1 MDPNNPNF
9 SNYFSDLGDD
19 FVTNPRF
26 QTFLQRIAT
35 QYPPQQ
41 IPPQFSE
48 QQTPPQFPIQNNTYE
63 PHSPPVYQGSN
74 SQHDDEIEETVPE
87 TPQYPPPPSRVSAN
101 QNQPLAKG
109 SRMWSVAEDETL
121 IGLYLQFSE
130 DAIVGTNQKASVLW
144 RKISAAYDQ
153 AQAEKPHILPPR
165 PLRSLE
171 SRWRRMAADLIQWSS
186 CYDEAGRAT
195 GSGYNEAD
203 RITNASKLFYASSKP
218 TQHNFNCHHGWEMVK
233 NDPKW
238 RTKLRWALSREER
251 LAAGDAVKD
260 DSSGSD
266 KRCRTEEEGAMPST
280 GFSSGGLPRP
290 DGVKKAKSKR
300 NKGKQVASEA
310 SSIAEQ
316 MKLNNANR
324 ETEAQIVL
332 KKLDFE
338 MERERRKQKQVEI
351 QQKQVEIEE
360 RKLNYEMLRDLNS
373 KGTNITPDE
382 ERYKEELRAMLYGIR
397 HM

>member
-1 MDPNNPNF
+1 MDPNKPDF

-41 IPPQFSE
+41 TPPQFPP
-48 QQTPPQFPIQNNTYE
+48 QQTPPQFPP

-74 SQHDDEIEETVPE
+74 SQYEDEMEESVPD
-87 TPQYPPPPSRVSAN
+87 TPQYPPPPPRVSVN
-101 QNQPLAKG
+101 QNQPLTKG

-144 RKISAAYDQ
+144 RKISAAYDE
-153 AQAEKPHILPPR
+153 AQAEKPHILPLR

-186 CYDEAGRAT
+186 CYDEAGRVT

-203 RITNASKLFYASSKP
+203 RINNASKLFYASSKP

-251 LAAGDAVKD
+251 LAVGDAVED

-266 KRCRTEEEGAMPST
+266 KRC
-280 GFSSGGLPRP
+280 LPRP
-290 DGVKKAKSKR
+290 DGVKKAKAKR
-300 NKGKQVASEA
+300 NKGKEVASD
-310 SSIAEQ
+310 SSTIGEQ
-316 MKLNNANR
+316 MKQNNACR
-324 ETEAQIVL
+324 ETEAQIRL
-332 KKLDFE
+332 KKLDFD

-351 QQKQVEIEE
+351 QQKQVDIQE
-360 RKLNYEMLRDLNS
+360 RRLNYEMLQDLLS
-373 KGTNITPDE
+373 KGTDLTPDE
-382 ERYKEELRAMLYGIR
+382 EAYKEELELRAMLYGKR
-397 HM
+397 HV

>member
-1 MDPNNPNF
+1 MDPNKPDF

-41 IPPQFSE
+41 TPPQFPP
-48 QQTPPQFPIQNNTYE
+48 QQTPPQFPP

-74 SQHDDEIEETVPE
+74 SQYEDEMEESVPD
-87 TPQYPPPPSRVSAN
+87 TPQYPPPPPRVFVN
-101 QNQPLAKG
+101 QNQPLTKG

-144 RKISAAYDQ
+144 RKISAAYDE

-186 CYDEAGRAT
+186 CYDEAGRVT
-195 GSGYNEAD
+195 GSGYNEED
-203 RITNASKLFYASSKP
+203 RINNASKLFYASSKP
-218 TQHNFNCHHGWEMVK
+218 TQHNFNCHHGWKMVK

-251 LAAGDAVKD
+251 LAVGDAVED

-266 KRCRTEEEGAMPST
+266 KRCRTVEEGDTPST
-280 GFSSGGLPRP
+280 GFCSGGLPRP
-290 DGVKKAKSKR
+290 DGVKKAKAKR
-300 NKGKQVASEA
+300 NKGKEVASD
-310 SSIAEQ
+310 SSTIGEQ
-316 MKLNNANR
+316 MKQNNACR
-324 ETEAQIVL
+324 ETEAQIRL
-332 KKLDFE
+332 KKLDFD

-351 QQKQVEIEE
+351 QQKQVDIQE
-360 RKLNYEMLRDLNS
+360 RRLNYEMLQDLLS
-373 KGTNITPDE
+373 KGTDLTPDE
-382 ERYKEELRAMLYGIR
+382 EAYKEELRAMLYGKR
-397 HM
+397 HV